1 VNPPADRPP
10 DIDPNRP
17 KVQRLTWSAC
27 TDRGHV
33 RPGNED
39 SFLGVRFDGREI
51 QRLGKHGDSD
61 LSSMDAAFAVCDGM
75 GGELAGEFASRA
87 AVEKLSTLMPR
98 AFKQAAQGLSAGHT
112 DVLGELVSQ
121 IHKALTYLGQS
132 YEECSGMQTTLSL
145 AWFTPHWMYFAHVGD
160 SRIYHL
166 PGDGGPL
173 RQVTQDDTHVGWLL
187 RTGQITPWQA
197 RTHPRRSALQKALGA
212 GNQFVEPQ
220 LGAVGIE
227 PGDLFLLCTDGLVDG
242 LLDERITE
250 HLRND
255 PDPTAPEAARRIVE
269 ASLAGSG
276 RDNTT
281 GLIVR
286 AHGS

>member
-1 VNPPADRPP
+1 MNPTPLLPP
-10 DIDPNRP
+10 IDPNRP
-17 KVQRLTWSAC
+17 RIQCLTWSAC
-27 TDRGHV
+27 TDKGHV

-51 QRLGKHGDSD
+51 HRLGKHGESD
-61 LSSMDAAFAVCDGM
+61 LTSMDAAFAVCDGM
-75 GGELAGEFASRA
+75 GGELAGEFASRV
-87 AVEKLSTLMPR
+87 AVEKLSSLMPR
-98 AFKQAAQGLSAGHT
+98 AFRQAAQGLDAGHP

-145 AWFTPHWMYFAHVGD
+145 AWFTPHWMFFAHVGD

-173 RQVTQDDTHVGWLL
+173 RQLTQDDTHVGWLL

-227 PGDLFLLCTDGLVDG
+227 PGDLILLCTDGLVDG
-242 LLDERITE
+242 LLDERIAE

-255 PDPTAPEAARRIVE
+255 ANPTAPEAARRLVD

-276 RDNTT
+276 KDNTT
-281 GLIVR
+281 GLIIQ
-286 AHGS
+286 AH

>member
-1 VNPPADRPP
+1 VNPTPTPP
-10 DIDPNRP
+10 PPIDPNRP
-17 KVQRLTWSAC
+17 RIQRLTWSAC

-51 QRLGKHGDSD
+51 HRLGKHGESD
-61 LSSMDAAFAVCDGM
+61 LNTMDAAFAVCDGM
-75 GGELAGEFASRA
+75 GGELAGEFASRV
-87 AVEKLSTLMPR
+87 AVEKLSSLMPR
-98 AFKQAAQGLSAGHT
+98 AFRQAAQGLDAGHA

-173 RQVTQDDTHVGWLL
+173 RQLTQDDTHVGWLL
-187 RTGQITPWQA
+187 RTGQI
-197 RTHPRRSALQKALGA
+197 LQKALGA

-242 LLDERITE
+242 LLDERIAE

-255 PDPTAPEAARRIVE
+255 ANPTAPEAARRLVD

-276 RDNTT
+276 KDNTT
-281 GLIVR
+281 GLIIQ
-286 AHGS
+286 AH